1 MVKCCLHFYDCNAA
15 TREVQIHHH
24 FECALFVCL
33 NADSSHSFVSH
44 YTDDWYMCALHA
56 IEVGKW
62 SYAQLR
68 RQMGRRRRNSV
79 PSAIWWIQTMYEA
92 ATMVT
97 MPQHCL
103 VYTFFSLSMGRFP
116 CVSTVDADTML
127 TRRANGWCT
136 ASKSKLVFVRYV
148 NEFVG
153 ELDACGD
160 PSIPTTNRFLQNFNY
175 FPLLWSPPPRPSL
188 HFAFSISSYHASN
201 DNATFE
207 HQRIPIKL
215 HIHIRPLPTTPN
227 RASRVCMGCTH
238 FLWLIYALNSLREPL
253 FLLLMSVA
261 CIIIDFILHFARD
274 SREPSTIYLL
284 CESRMVLRK
293 SRAIKREVPSAIVAR
308 FCLLFE

>member
-1 MVKCCLHFYDCNAA
+1 MQFAAWTTLCVCARWNDETSQRAQTHRWQGIVVRLCEMVKCCLHFYDCNAA

-175 FPLLWSPPPRPSL
+175 FPLLWSPPPVPRS
-188 HFAFSISSYHASN
+188 
-201 DNATFE
+201 
-207 HQRIPIKL
+207 
-215 HIHIRPLPTTPN
+215 
-227 RASRVCMGCTH
+227 
-238 FLWLIYALNSLREPL
+238 
-253 FLLLMSVA
+253 
-261 CIIIDFILHFARD
+261 ILHFQLVLIMRAMTMRL
-274 SREPSTIYLL
+274 SSTK
-284 CESRMVLRK
+284 ESQ
-293 SRAIKREVPSAIVAR
+293 
-308 FCLLFE
+308 